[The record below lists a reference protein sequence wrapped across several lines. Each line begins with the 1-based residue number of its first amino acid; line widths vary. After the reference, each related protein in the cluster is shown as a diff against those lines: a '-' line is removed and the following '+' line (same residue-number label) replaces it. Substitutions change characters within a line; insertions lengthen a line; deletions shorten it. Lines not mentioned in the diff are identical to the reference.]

1 MSNKKRHTSNS
12 RRKRSKPASRWTH
25 RIFVT
30 ARLADKSLRR
40 GDEDAHI
47 AAEARLSDL
56 VADALDAG
64 AEKQVLRAIE
74 DLEDAGLEEAAEN
87 VAFHADNAAS
97 CMPIVFEDKDGEVF
111 GEVELLL
118 VPMFLISEPGQPI
131 PDKMPG
137 AMDDAQSV
145 LGDLAA
151 SLHQH
156 DLIGPASSVSLCPWL
171 YAYADLPDTLS
182 GQRAVVRQIA
192 DEFQNQENRMVRPSH
207 TSETVLGEDEVTTA
221 IRFAMVA
228 VFSPFGSDI
237 CESPLLSGFFGEDDF
252 DDDIDALALS
262 EVHPSLL
269 AWQEEVEH
277 ILTQYLPGVMA
288 ARIGKPDWWQEA
300 IHAGFDLRNM
310 TGLIMTVAANH
321 SPENIGEKLLATQ
334 ASVGCYLVD
343 GVPELRI
350 GIVQDGEFVDGFVW
364 NNHQDLDVEIQTV
377 RDVLLQIG
385 VPPDQIRISEM
396 LLVDEQC
403 PDSGEPYFPDF
414 FEEDGDLTHT
424 HTHDGSG
431 GHILH

>member
-1 MSNKKRHTSNS
+1 MSNKKRHTSNN
-12 RRKRSKPASRWTH
+12 RRKRSKPATRWTH

-30 ARLADKSLRR
+30 ARLADKSLKR

-47 AAEARLSDL
+47 VAEARLSDL

-74 DLEDAGLEEAAEN
+74 DLDEAGLDEAAEN

-97 CMPIVFEDKDGEVF
+97 CMPVIFEDKDGEVF

-118 VPMFLISEPGQPI
+118 VPMFLISEPGQPLT
-131 PDKMPG
+131 DKIPG
-137 AMDDAQSV
+137 AMDDTQSV

-156 DLIGPASSVSLCPWL
+156 DLIGPASSVFLCPWL

-182 GQRAVVRQIA
+182 GQRVVVRQMA
-192 DEFQNQENRMVRPSH
+192 DGFQSQENRMLRPAH
-207 TSETVLGEDEVTTA
+207 THESALGEDEVATA

-237 CESPLLSGFFGEDDF
+237 RESPLLSGFFGEDDF
-252 DDDIDALALS
+252 DDDDIDALVLS

-269 AWQEEVEH
+269 AWQEEVEQ
-277 ILTQYLPGVMA
+277 ILTQHLPGVMA

-310 TGLIMTVAANH
+310 TGLIMTVAADR
-321 SPENIGEKLLATQ
+321 SPENIREKLLATQ

-350 GIVQDGEFVDGFVW
+350 GIAQDGEFVDGFVW
-364 NNHQDLDVEIQTV
+364 NNHQDLDVEMQTV
-377 RDVLLQIG
+377 RDILLQIG

-396 LLVDEQC
+396 LLGDERC
-403 PDSGEPYFPDF
+403 PDSVEPHFPNF
-414 FEEDGDLTHT
+414 FEEDEGLACTHN
-424 HTHDGSG
+424 DSG